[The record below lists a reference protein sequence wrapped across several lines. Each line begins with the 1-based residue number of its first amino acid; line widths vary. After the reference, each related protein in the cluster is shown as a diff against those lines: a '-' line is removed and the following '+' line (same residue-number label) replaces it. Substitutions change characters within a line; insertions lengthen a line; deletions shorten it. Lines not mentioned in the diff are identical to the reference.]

1 MAKVPLED
9 ADYTRLL
16 RLRTSLRQYLHWS
29 GQQAQAA
36 GLTPA
41 QHQLLLAIRGHE
53 DPRGPTIGDVA
64 GYLLLKHHSTAEL
77 AQRAGALGLIR
88 RAKDPDDRRVVRLKL
103 TDAGADALEKL
114 ASLHLAELTRL
125 AGSLWPL
132 WQGRLARPPGGG
144 GPAGGATP
152 AVPVVRARRVYDPP
166 GDGDGVRVLVD
177 RLWPRG
183 IRKDAAGVDEWRV
196 DVAPST
202 ELRRWYGHKPERF
215 AEFSERYLAE
225 LRGGGAG
232 QSLDRLAE
240 LARDGP
246 VTLLTATK
254 DLAHSNAA
262 VLAAEISR
270 RAGAAAGGTGS

>member
-1 MAKVPLED
+1 MVKVRLED
-9 ADYTRLL
+9 VDYTRLL

-29 GQQAQAA
+29 EQQAQAA

-41 QHQLLLAIRGHE
+41 QHQLLLAIRGHA

-88 RAKDPDDRRVVRLKL
+88 RAEDPDDRRVVRLQL
-103 TDAGADALEKL
+103 TDAGADALEQL
-114 ASLHLAELTRL
+114 ASLHLAELARL
-125 AGSLWPL
+125 AGGLWPL
-132 WQGRLARPPGGG
+132 WQGQLAAP
-144 GPAGGATP
+144 PAGGGAP
-152 AVPVVRARRVYDPP
+152 AGAVPAVRARRVYDPP
-166 GDGDGVRVLVD
+166 GPDDGVRVLVD

-183 IRKDAAGVDEWRV
+183 IRKDAAAVDEWRV

-215 AEFSERYLAE
+215 TEFTVRYLAE
-225 LRGGGAG
+225 LGSGDAG
-232 QSLDRLAE
+232 QSLDRIAE
-240 LARDGP
+240 LARRGP

-254 DLAHSNAA
+254 DLARSNAA
-262 VLAAEISR
+262 VLAAEIRR
-270 RAGAAAGGTGS
+270 RAAS